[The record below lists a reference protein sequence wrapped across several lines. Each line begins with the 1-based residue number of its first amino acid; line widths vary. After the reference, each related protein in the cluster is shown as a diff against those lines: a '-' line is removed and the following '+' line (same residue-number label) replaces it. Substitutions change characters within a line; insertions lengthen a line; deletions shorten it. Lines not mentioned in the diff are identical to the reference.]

1 MQLQSKD
8 SQKLPET
15 RKRQGGASPES
26 SEGTGPVHT
35 LILYLAPAEL
45 WENKFLLFEVTQI
58 ATLRPNT
65 LRSFWIMLVKRSGHS
80 KTVQMLRNPGHG
92 TLNSS
97 SVGRRKEGSPGNQ
110 HTATRDGI
118 ILWTLDYKIRATNES
133 MDLRNMLEGK
143 DFSNL
148 LIFSTNTSTYKHRTT
163 EPSLLILQIA
173 EPQ

>member
-58 ATLRPNT
+58 GVICYSNP
-65 LRSFWIMLVKRSGHS
+65 
-80 KTVQMLRNPGHG
+80 KTEY
-92 TLNSS
+92 TEKFLNYVSEEEWS
-97 SVGRRKEGSPGNQ
+97 Q
-110 HTATRDGI
+110 
-118 ILWTLDYKIRATNES
+118 
-133 MDLRNMLEGK
+133 
-143 DFSNL
+143 
-148 LIFSTNTSTYKHRTT
+148 
-163 EPSLLILQIA
+163 
-173 EPQ
+173 